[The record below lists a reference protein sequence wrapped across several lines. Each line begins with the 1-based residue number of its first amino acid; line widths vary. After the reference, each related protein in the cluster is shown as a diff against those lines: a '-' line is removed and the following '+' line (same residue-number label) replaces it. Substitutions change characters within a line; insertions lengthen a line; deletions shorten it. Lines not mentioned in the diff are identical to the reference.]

1 MLAEARVKGG
11 LELSPLRSGAMTGT
25 AGDCG
30 GEHYSRLIRE
40 LCALLVTIIASPTA
54 AAEAPQRPRSPQG
67 MSPAAAASMLLGASM
82 ALMLCG
88 SVTFAIGLFLM
99 PWVVGLA
106 LLFGF
111 AGAVSTLSS
120 GFFGKAALPC
130 KDAPRGRICSPI
142 SSVPGTLVA

>member
-1 MLAEARVKGG
+1 
-11 LELSPLRSGAMTGT
+11 MTGT
-25 AGDCG
+25 TGDGC

-40 LCALLVTIIASPTA
+40 LCALVLTIVSPSPA
-54 AAEAPQRPRSPQG
+54 APGPRPAPPG

-88 SVTFAIGLFLM
+88 SVTFAIGFLLM
-99 PWVVGLA
+99 PWVAGIA

-120 GFFGKAALPC
+120 GFFGKAAELPC
-130 KDAPRGRICSPI
+130 KDATRGRICSTI
-142 SSVPGTLVA
+142 DSDMLVA

>member
-1 MLAEARVKGG
+1 
-11 LELSPLRSGAMTGT
+11 MTGT
-25 AGDCG
+25 AGDGC

-40 LCALLVTIIASPTA
+40 LCALLLTIISPTPA
-54 AAEAPQRPRSPQG
+54 APGRPAPAG

-88 SVTFAIGLFLM
+88 SVTFAIGFLLM
-99 PWVVGLA
+99 PWVAGIA

-120 GFFGKAALPC
+120 GFFGKDAALPC
-130 KDAPRGRICSPI
+130 KDATRGQICSPI
-142 SSVPGTLVA
+142 GSDMLVA

>member
-1 MLAEARVKGG
+1 MLAEARIKG
-11 LELSPLRSGAMTGT
+11 LRFPPLRSEAMTGLG
-25 AGDCG
+25 GDVG
-30 GEHYSRLIRE
+30 GGGVEHYSRLIRE
-40 LCALLVTIIASPTA
+40 LCALVLTIVSPTA
-54 AAEAPQRPRSPQG
+54 AAEAPRRPRSQQG
-67 MSPAAAASMLLGASM
+67 MSPAAAASMLLGASV

-120 GFFGKAALPC
+120 GFFGKPALPC
-130 KDAPRGRICSPI
+130 KHAPRGRFPDELA
-142 SSVPGTLVA
+142 SSIAA